1 MYQIDL
7 KNIIEKKY
15 AAKKKK
21 ICNSFEMG
29 EKFFVLVKR
38 IKKNQHLEN
47 FIETVQNIPYF
58 NKKTVFRIRR
68 KQNTDKKTF
77 IS

>member
-1 MYQIDL
+1 MYQIVL

-29 EKFFVLVKR
+29 EKVFVLVKR

-68 KQNTDKKTF
+68 KQNIDKKTF